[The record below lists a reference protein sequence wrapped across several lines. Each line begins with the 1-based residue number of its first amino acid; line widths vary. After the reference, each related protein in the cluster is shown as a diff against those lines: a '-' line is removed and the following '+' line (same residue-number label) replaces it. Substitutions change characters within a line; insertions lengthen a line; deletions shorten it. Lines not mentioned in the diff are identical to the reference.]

1 MPFYCKVKH
10 YRLKPLLL
18 AISLA
23 ISIVLILIQCVD
35 KRRCDRYS
43 DYLSH
48 KTYGSVIKKYID
60 DENHARKTIL
70 LELTGTKNIEIEVTL
85 FCTGLY
91 DSLNIGEVVSKEE
104 KSPTTTLIRGRRK
117 IEFTVMK
124 SDYCKE

>member
-85 FCTGLY
+85 F
-91 DSLNIGEVVSKEE
+91 
-104 KSPTTTLIRGRRK
+104 
-117 IEFTVMK
+117 
-124 SDYCKE
+124 